1 MTSRHLLQI
10 SDSEFLQC
18 RSLVMDYLHLYGCQP
33 SRLPRLQL
41 VWTVSR
47 RTMNKMKPSTKV
59 LLDLEP
65 IWEDEDI
72 EDDGDV
78 GKFDRYVICFVTAE
92 IGDH

>member
-1 MTSRHLLQI
+1 M
-10 SDSEFLQC
+10 SDAEFLQC
-18 RSLVMDYLHLYGCQP
+18 RSLVFDYLQMYVSQP

-65 IWEDEDI
+65 IWEDEGI
-72 EDDGDV
+72 EDEADA
-78 GKFDRYVICFVTAE
+78 GKFDRYLQNYTWMYLGHAI
-92 IGDH
+92 